1 MLRERSRNEKKDIFD
16 KINDKEYYI
25 FNELTYVLT
34 ILLVLLI
41 IISLYINF
49 ISNT

>member
-1 MLRERSRNEKKDIFD
+1 MLRERSHNQKKDIFD

-25 FNELTYVLT
+25 FNEFTYVLT
-34 ILLVLLI
+34 LLLVLLV